1 MTPRPSWQDVG
12 VEPAGSPRTWTF
24 LTNHGHVLI
33 YLARN
38 PDARVRDIADAVGI
52 TERATMAILGDLV
65 DGGYVTRSRVG
76 RRNTYEVRSDAALR
90 HPEESDHQVGEILEI
105 FLDE

>member
-1 MTPRPSWQDVG
+1 M
-12 VEPAGSPRTWTF
+12 
-24 LTNHGHVLI
+24 TNHGHVLI

-38 PDARVRDIADAVGI
+38 PDARVRDIAAAVGI

-65 DGGYVTRSRVG
+65 DGGYVDRERVG
-76 RRNTYEVRSDAALR
+76 RRNSYEVREEAALR
-90 HPEESDHQVGEILEI
+90 HPEESDHRIGEILRI